1 MICSLN
7 QNNLRIEAGS
17 KNSQDSYKCP
27 FCKNPVVLKAGSIKI
42 HHFAHAQLLDCKN
55 DGSEMSEWHVE
66 WQKSFGLENA
76 EIITN
81 IGDYTQIADINLSNV
96 VVEFQHSP
104 ITYKEAKKRTVFYT
118 QDRRK
123 LFWIFDFRD
132 KYQSRQITIH
142 KSYGYNNLMFKWL
155 NANKA
160 VLAGVDNREDGAVTL
175 FIQIQDDKL
184 IEVRWNLN
192 DQEKE
197 IYSFKY
203 FRGYVR
209 NRQEVINLIRSKIDI
224 NWKPTPD
231 YEKTD
236 YYCHLKHLLEMI
248 AAGVY

>member
-1 MICSLN
+1 
-7 QNNLRIEAGS
+7 
-17 KNSQDSYKCP
+17 
-27 FCKNPVVLKAGSIKI
+27 
-42 HHFAHAQLLDCKN
+42 
-55 DGSEMSEWHVE
+55 MSEWHVE

-81 IGDYTQIADINLSNV
+81 IGDYTHIADINLTNV

-160 VLAGVDNREDGAVTL
+160 VLAGVDNRGDGAVNL

-184 IEVRWNLN
+184 VEVQWNLN

-203 FRGYVR
+203 FRGYIK
-209 NRQEVINLIRSKIDI
+209 NKKEVISYIRSSIDP
-224 NWKPTPD
+224 NWKPTPNF
-231 YEKTD
+231 EKTD
-236 YYCHLKHLLEMI
+236 DYWHFEHLLEMI